1 MVYFRDHQI
10 AAPLKHDWPAA
21 SESPRNQFPR
31 SPDRGPIEALPACWL
46 RSASA
51 YFRDHQIAAPLKQRN
66 SPMHGLAKFPH
77 FRDHQIA
84 APLKRASEIRSG
96 EFSPGFPRSPDRGP
110 IEAAARLR
118 QRCLPRPDFRDHQ
131 IAAPLKPAMG
141 PPLAAG

>member
-31 SPDRGPIEALPACWL
+31 SPDRGPIEALPACWGL
-46 RSASA
+46 SASP
-51 YFRDHQIAAPLKQRN
+51 Y
-66 SPMHGLAKFPH
+66 

-96 EFSPGFPRSPDRGP
+96 EFSPGFPRSLDRGP